1 MLPRELA
8 SINEPEDRATEYLH
22 YRQFFNIWEL
32 LDRVVQCQSLQLSL
46 MNKDTRTAWLSDYGV
61 CHPNQ
66 LAPQ

>member
-8 SINEPEDRATEYLH
+8 AIDEPEDRATEYLH

-32 LDRVVQCQSLQLSL
+32 FDRVVQCQSLQLSL
-46 MNKDTRTAWLSDYGV
+46 MNKDTRAAWLSDYKV

-66 LAPQ
+66 PQ